1 DHDRCL
7 RRPASPMLLHHL
19 GAGLDSGD
27 RGEVHTI
34 RHHPPDRS
42 RGGLEPWLGRHH
54 GGRDPADPG
63 PGDRDRPP
71 GGPGLPRPRDRPL
84 ASPCRTREVGAYLHL
99 GYGRQVGGF
108 GWAEL
113 IALLT
118 SIGFGTVSAIIPIV
132 NAEAYV
138 IASQMSAVMGPI
150 PIAIGIAIGQTVG
163 KLLLFFGVR
172 RGKELSFVK
181 HRQEVRKQRPVGP
194 TRARFRAA
202 MAKLLDL
209 VGQERW
215 GLPIVLVAAIV

>member
-1 DHDRCL
+1 
-7 RRPASPMLLHHL
+7 
-19 GAGLDSGD
+19 
-27 RGEVHTI
+27 
-34 RHHPPDRS
+34 
-42 RGGLEPWLGRHH
+42 
-54 GGRDPADPG
+54 
-63 PGDRDRPP
+63 
-71 GGPGLPRPRDRPL
+71 
-84 ASPCRTREVGAYLHL
+84 VGT
-99 GYGRQVGGF
+99 F

-113 IALLT
+113 VALLT
-118 SIGFGTVSAIIPIV
+118 SIGFGTVSAVVPIV

-150 PIAIGIAIGQTVG
+150 PIAIGIAMGQTVG

-172 RGKELSFVK
+172 QGKELSFIK

-215 GLPIVLVAAIV
+215 GLPIVLVAAIVGFPPLYAVALLAGATTMSPVWFGLTVLVGRLCRFLLVATGFNGLHDLFF